1 MTFGRRSE
9 IGTETRRELFERT
22 LFQSLQSELL
32 TVRLLRQSI
41 GLDKVQERTRGLSS
55 WVGRISGVI
64 LVGIYSCYLKD
75 LSLFL
80 LLPIFL
86 FRSTCF
92 LVHSKKKLRQV
103 LAIDSFFV
111 NKDRVPFYTFGERN
125 NANRGRK
132 KIRWFFNREG
142 SSPSIPNGTV

>member
-55 WVGRISGVI
+55 WVGQISGVI

-92 LVHSKKKLRQV
+92 LVHSKKK
-103 LAIDSFFV
+103 AS
-111 NKDRVPFYTFGERN
+111 T
-125 NANRGRK
+125 
-132 KIRWFFNREG
+132 
-142 SSPSIPNGTV
+142 SISN